1 VILLIYIPLVC
12 FLQNIF
18 NIKEKGKNKKMRQ
31 DYIQSKAENQDFLN
45 LIGILVLPDNPFF
58 IKDQPFYM
66 KKLCGVSILE
76 RNINILNKNGIKF
89 IFILSKKSSDLNIE
103 INFDR
108 NKITRIIKINS
119 FQHVKEFLIQKNL
132 TNSAKNFAVVLDGGV
147 LIDDRIVS
155 SLLNHKGD
163 ILYKKGNNMYSNH
176 LDKNSINIL
185 ACKININNKEFLP
198 KSNNNSTYEFFKSLT
213 SNNIIHHSSD
223 EISTYKPDMR
233 RDVPLYIYSFR
244 NYEDFKSAKKFLV
257 KRTQKGTLDL
267 IAWYFNR
274 HFENIF
280 VYLFA
285 DTRITANH
293 VTILVNILG
302 YFVLFL
308 ILIQYWW
315 IGLFLLILVNI
326 LDGVDGKLARL
337 KNQESIVGHIEH
349 SFDQLYEQAIYVGI
363 GLASYFIIGQFIV
376 IIVLIIM
383 LLSDSFN
390 RHCSMQYKEVMKI
403 TLADSSKFDQS
414 FRKFDGRRNIYTLHI
429 LILGIFGHFE
439 LVIFSICIHAII
451 TSIIYSIQ
459 AIKHMK
465 KADNLNL
472 NKVI

>member
-1 VILLIYIPLVC
+1 VQQNYIQNMGKN
-12 FLQNIF
+12 QNID
-18 NIKEKGKNKKMRQ
+18 NIMGIIFLPKNP
-31 DYIQSKAENQDFLN
+31 L
-45 LIGILVLPDNPFF
+45 FF
-58 IKDQPFYM
+58 KNQPFYI

-76 RNINILNKNGIKF
+76 RNINILIKNGIRD
-89 IFILSKKSSDLNIE
+89 IFILSESSVDFNNEMNIDSKK
-103 INFDR
+103 FA
-108 NKITRIIKINS
+108 RIIKIS
-119 FQHVKEFLIQKNL
+119 YLHHVKEHFNRKILI
-132 TNSAKNFAVVLDGGV
+132 NSMKFIAVVLDGGV

-155 SLLNHKGD
+155 SLLNYGED
-163 ILYKKGNNMYSNH
+163 IIFIKGNSIHSNH
-176 LDKNSINIL
+176 TDKNRSNIL
-185 ACKININNKEFLP
+185 GGKINLRSNEYLFEKKIGSFHNFFNSLIFNK
-198 KSNNNSTYEFFKSLT
+198 TIY
-213 SNNIIHHSSD
+213 HSSD

-244 NYEDFKSAKKFLV
+244 DYQDFKSVKKFLV

-280 VYLFA
+280 VYIFA
-285 DTRITANH
+285 DTKITANH
-293 VTILVNILG
+293 ITILVNILG

-308 ILIQYWW
+308 FLIQYWW

-337 KNQESIVGHIEH
+337 KNQESTVGHIEH

-363 GLASYFIIGQFIV
+363 GLASYFIIDLFFV

-403 TLADSSKFDQS
+403 TLADSSKFDQL

-429 LILGIFGHFE
+429 LIFGIFGHFKF
-439 LVIFSICIHAII
+439 VIFSICIHAII

-465 KADNLNL
+465 KVDNLNI
-472 NKVI
+472 NKITKTFEEGYFNA

>member
-1 VILLIYIPLVC
+1 
-12 FLQNIF
+12 
-18 NIKEKGKNKKMRQ
+18 MRQ
-31 DYIQSKAENQDFLN
+31 DFIQSKAENQDFFN
-45 LIGILVLPDNPFF
+45 LIGIIVLPNNPFF

-103 INFDR
+103 RNFDK
-108 NKITRIIKINS
+108 NKFKSIIKINS
-119 FQHVKEFLIQKNL
+119 FQYIKEFLNQKNL
-132 TNSAKNFAVVLDGGV
+132 INSGKNFAVVLDGGV

-163 ILYKKGNNMYSNH
+163 ILYIKGNNVYSSI
-176 LDKNSINIL
+176 LDKNYSNIL
-185 ACKININNKEFLP
+185 ASKINLNNKKFIFE
-198 KSNNNSTYEFFKSLT
+198 NNISSFYEFINSLT
-213 SNNIIHHSSD
+213 SYNTILHSSD

-233 RDVPLYIYSFR
+233 RDVPLYIYSFQ

-302 YFVLFL
+302 YLVLFL
-308 ILIQYWW
+308 FLIQYWW
-315 IGLFLLILVNI
+315 IGLFLLILINI
-326 LDGVDGKLARL
+326 FDGVDGKLARL
-337 KNQESIVGHIEH
+337 KQQESKVGHIEH
-349 SFDQLYEQAIYVGI
+349 SFDQLYEQAIYVGL
-363 GLASYFIIGQFIV
+363 GFTSYFIIGQFFVIV
-376 IIVLIIM
+376 VLIIM

-403 TLADSSKFDQS
+403 TLADSSKFDQL

-429 LILGIFGHFE
+429 LIFGIFGYFE
-439 LVIFSICIHAII
+439 FVIFSICIHAII
-451 TSIIYSIQ
+451 TSMIYSIQ

-465 KADNLNL
+465 KAEILNV
-472 NKVI
+472 NKIT

>member
-1 VILLIYIPLVC
+1 MQQNYIQNMGKN
-12 FLQNIF
+12 QNID
-18 NIKEKGKNKKMRQ
+18 NIMGIIFLPKNP
-31 DYIQSKAENQDFLN
+31 L
-45 LIGILVLPDNPFF
+45 FF
-58 IKDQPFYM
+58 KNQPFYI

-76 RNINILNKNGIKF
+76 RNINILIKNGIRD
-89 IFILSKKSSDLNIE
+89 IFILSKSSVDFNNE
-103 INFDR
+103 MNFDS
-108 NKITRIIKINS
+108 KKFVRIIKISNLN
-119 FQHVKEFLIQKNL
+119 HVKEHFNRKKEINYMS
-132 TNSAKNFAVVLDGGV
+132 NIAVVLDGGV
-147 LIDDRIVS
+147 LIDERIVS
-155 SLLNHKGD
+155 SLLNYGED
-163 ILYKKGNNMYSNH
+163 IIFIKGNSIHSNH
-176 LDKNSINIL
+176 TDKNRSNIL
-185 ACKININNKEFLP
+185 GGKINLRSNEYLFEKKIGSFHNFFNSLIFNK
-198 KSNNNSTYEFFKSLT
+198 TIY
-213 SNNIIHHSSD
+213 HSSD

-244 NYEDFKSAKKFLV
+244 DYQDFKSAKKFLV

-285 DTRITANH
+285 DTKITANH
-293 VTILVNILG
+293 ITILVNILG

-308 ILIQYWW
+308 FLIQYWW

-363 GLASYFIIGQFIV
+363 GLASYFIIDQFFV
-376 IIVLIIM
+376 IIALIIM

-403 TLADSSKFDQS
+403 TLADSSKFDQL

-429 LILGIFGHFE
+429 LIFGIFGQFKF
-439 LVIFSICIHAII
+439 VIFSICIHAII

-465 KADNLNL
+465 KVDNLNRKKITE
-472 NKVI
+472 NFKEGYFNE

>member
-1 VILLIYIPLVC
+1 
-12 FLQNIF
+12 
-18 NIKEKGKNKKMRQ
+18 MRQ
-31 DYIQSKAENQDFLN
+31 DFIQSKAENQDFFN
-45 LIGILVLPDNPFF
+45 LIGIIVLPNNPFF

-76 RNINILNKNGIKF
+76 RNINILNKNGINE
-89 IFILSKKSSDLNIE
+89 IFILSKISLDLNIE
-103 INFDR
+103 RNFDK
-108 NKITRIIKINS
+108 NKFIKIIKLNS
-119 FQHVKEFLIQKNL
+119 IQRVKELLNQKNL
-132 TNSAKNFAVVLDGGV
+132 INSEKNFAVVLDGSV

-155 SLLNHKGD
+155 SLLNQKGD
-163 ILYKKGNNMYSNH
+163 TLYIKGNNVYSNY
-176 LDKNSINIL
+176 LDKNYANIL
-185 ACKININNKEFLP
+185 ASKINLNNKKFIFENTVSSF
-198 KSNNNSTYEFFKSLT
+198 NEFFNSLT
-213 SNNIIHHSSD
+213 SYNTIHHSSD
-223 EISTYKPDMR
+223 EISTYMPDMR

-244 NYEDFKSAKKFLV
+244 HYEDFKSAKKFLV

-302 YFVLFL
+302 YSVLFL
-308 ILIQYWW
+308 LLIQYWW
-315 IGLFLLILVNI
+315 IGLFLLILINI

-337 KNQESIVGHIEH
+337 KNQESKAGHIEH
-349 SFDQLYEQAIYVGI
+349 SFDQLYEQAIYVGL
-363 GLASYFIIGQFIV
+363 GFASYFIIDQFFV

-403 TLADSSKFDQS
+403 TLADSSKFDQL

-429 LILGIFGHFE
+429 LIFGIFGHFE
-439 LVIFSICIHAII
+439 FVIFSICIHAII

-459 AIKHMK
+459 AIRHMK
-465 KADNLNL
+465 KADNSNISNIIKL
-472 NKVI
+472 KGGMFE

>member
-1 VILLIYIPLVC
+1 MKV
-12 FLQNIF
+12 LQN
-18 NIKEKGKNKKMRQ
+18 
-31 DYIQSKAENQDFLN
+31 YIQNMGKSQNIDNIMGIIFL
-45 LIGILVLPDNPFF
+45 PKNPLFF
-58 IKDQPFYM
+58 KNQPFYK

-76 RNINILNKNGIKF
+76 RNINVLIKNGIRD
-89 IFILSKKSSDLNIE
+89 IFILSKSSVDLNNE
-103 INFDR
+103 MNFDS
-108 NKITRIIKINS
+108 KKVVRIIKIS
-119 FQHVKEFLIQKNL
+119 SLHHVKEHFNRKKLI
-132 TNSAKNFAVVLDGGV
+132 NSMKYIAVVLDGGV

-155 SLLNHKGD
+155 SLLNYGED
-163 ILYKKGNNMYSNH
+163 VIFIKGNSIHSNH
-176 LDKNSINIL
+176 TDKNRSNIL
-185 ACKININNKEFLP
+185 GGKINLRSNEYIFEKKIGSFHDFFNSLIFNK
-198 KSNNNSTYEFFKSLT
+198 TIY
-213 SNNIIHHSSD
+213 HSSD

-244 NYEDFKSAKKFLV
+244 DYQDFKSAKKFLV

-285 DTRITANH
+285 DTKITANH
-293 VTILVNILG
+293 ITILVNILG

-308 ILIQYWW
+308 FLIQYWW

-337 KNQESIVGHIEH
+337 KNQESTVGHIEH

-363 GLASYFIIGQFIV
+363 GLTSYFIIDQFFV
-376 IIVLIIM
+376 IITLIIM

-403 TLADSSKFDQS
+403 TLADSSKFDQL
-414 FRKFDGRRNIYTLHI
+414 FRKFDGRRNIFTLHI
-429 LILGIFGHFE
+429 LIFGIFGHFE
-439 LVIFSICIHAII
+439 FVIFSICIHSII

-465 KADNLNL
+465 KVDNLNI
-472 NKVI
+472 NKLE

>member
-1 VILLIYIPLVC
+1 
-12 FLQNIF
+12 
-18 NIKEKGKNKKMRQ
+18 MRQ
-31 DYIQSKAENQDFLN
+31 DNIQSKLENQHFVN
-45 LIGILVLPDNPFF
+45 LIGIIILPNNPFF
-58 IKDQPFYM
+58 IKDQPFYL

-76 RNINILNKNGIKF
+76 RNINILNKNGIND
-89 IFILSKKSSDLNIE
+89 IIILSKNSLDLNFE
-103 INFDR
+103 RNFDK
-108 NKITRIIKINS
+108 NKFIRILKLKS
-119 FQHVKEFLIQKNL
+119 FQHIKEFLNQKNL
-132 TNSAKNFAVVLDGGV
+132 FNFAKNFAIVLDGGV

-163 ILYKKGNNMYSNH
+163 ILYLKGKSVHSNH
-176 LDKNSINIL
+176 LDKNFNNIL
-185 ACKININNKEFLP
+185 AVKINLNNREFIFEKNIN
-198 KSNNNSTYEFFKSLT
+198 SSYEFFNSLT

-233 RDVPLYIYSFR
+233 RDVPLYIYSFCS
-244 NYEDFKSAKKFLV
+244 YEDFKSAKKFLV

-308 ILIQYWW
+308 FLIQYWW

-363 GLASYFIIGQFIV
+363 GLASYFIIDQFFV
-376 IIVLIIM
+376 IIALIIM

-403 TLADSSKFDQS
+403 TLADSSKFDQL

-429 LILGIFGHFE
+429 LIFGIFGQFKF
-439 LVIFSICIHAII
+439 VIFSICIHAII
-451 TSIIYSIQ
+451 TSITYSIQ
-459 AIKHMK
+459 AIRHMK
-465 KADNLNL
+465 KANNS
-472 NKVI
+472 KVSNIT

>member
-1 VILLIYIPLVC
+1 VQQNYI
-12 FLQNIF
+12 QNMGKNQNMD
-18 NIKEKGKNKKMRQ
+18 NIKGIIFLPKNP
-31 DYIQSKAENQDFLN
+31 L
-45 LIGILVLPDNPFF
+45 FF
-58 IKDQPFYM
+58 KNQPFYI

-76 RNINILNKNGIKF
+76 RNINILIKNGIRE
-89 IFILSKKSSDLNIE
+89 IFILSESSVDFNNE
-103 INFDR
+103 MNFDS
-108 NKITRIIKINS
+108 KEFVQIIRISYLHQLKEHFNQKKLINS
-119 FQHVKEFLIQKNL
+119 MKFN
-132 TNSAKNFAVVLDGGV
+132 AVVLDGGV

-155 SLLNHKGD
+155 SLLNYGED
-163 ILYKKGNNMYSNH
+163 TIFIKGNSIHSNH
-176 LDKNSINIL
+176 TAKNRSNIL
-185 ACKININNKEFLP
+185 GGKINLRANEYIFEKKICSFHNFFNSLILNK
-198 KSNNNSTYEFFKSLT
+198 TIY
-213 SNNIIHHSSD
+213 HSSD

-244 NYEDFKSAKKFLV
+244 DYQDFKSAKKFLV

-280 VYLFA
+280 VSIFA
-285 DTRITANH
+285 DTKITANH
-293 VTILVNILG
+293 ITILVNILG

-308 ILIQYWW
+308 FLIQYWW

-337 KNQESIVGHIEH
+337 KNQESTVGHIEH

-363 GLASYFIIGQFIV
+363 GLASYFIIDLFFV

-403 TLADSSKFDQS
+403 TLADSSKFDQL

-429 LILGIFGHFE
+429 LIFGIFGHFKF
-439 LVIFSICIHAII
+439 VIFSICIHAII

-465 KADNLNL
+465 KVDNLNI
-472 NKVI
+472 NKITKTFEEGHFNE

>member
-1 VILLIYIPLVC
+1 MKVQQNYI
-12 FLQNIF
+12 QNI
-18 NIKEKGKNKKMRQ
+18 GKNQNIDNIMG
-31 DYIQSKAENQDFLN
+31 IIFL
-45 LIGILVLPDNPFF
+45 PKNPLFF
-58 IKDQPFYM
+58 KNQPFYI

-76 RNINILNKNGIKF
+76 RNINILIKNGIRD
-89 IFILSKKSSDLNIE
+89 IFILSESSVDFNNE
-103 INFDR
+103 MNFDS
-108 NKITRIIKINS
+108 KKFVRIIKIS
-119 FQHVKEFLIQKNL
+119 YLHHVKEHFNQKKLIYSMK
-132 TNSAKNFAVVLDGGV
+132 FIAVVLDGGV

-155 SLLNHKGD
+155 SLLNYGED
-163 ILYKKGNNMYSNH
+163 IIFIKGNSIHSNH
-176 LDKNSINIL
+176 TDKNRSNIL
-185 ACKININNKEFLP
+185 GGKINLRSNEYIFEKKIGSFHNFFNSLIFNK
-198 KSNNNSTYEFFKSLT
+198 TIY
-213 SNNIIHHSSD
+213 HSSD

-244 NYEDFKSAKKFLV
+244 DYQDFKSAKKFLV

-285 DTRITANH
+285 DTKITANH
-293 VTILVNILG
+293 ITILVNILG

-308 ILIQYWW
+308 FLIQYWW

-337 KNQESIVGHIEH
+337 KNQESTVGHIEH

-363 GLASYFIIGQFIV
+363 GLTSYFIINQFFV
-376 IIVLIIM
+376 IITLIIM

-403 TLADSSKFDQS
+403 TLADSSKFDQL

-429 LILGIFGHFE
+429 LIFGIFGHFE
-439 LVIFSICIHAII
+439 FVIFSICIHAII

-465 KADNLNL
+465 KVDNLNI
-472 NKVI
+472 NKITKTFEEGYFNE